1 MSETQAARS
10 SLSWT
15 RIIAGLAVFAI
26 FLVTSLLL
34 WRTGMLDRLLDGEAL
49 EQAVMRLGPLGPLL
63 IIGLMTVAI
72 VMSPIPSAP
81 IALASGA
88 AYGHFWGALYV
99 AIGSETGALVAFGIS
114 RLIGYDALRAWLGAR
129 LPTGALHRFVG
140 SQTALMAVVFATR
153 LMPFL
158 SFDIISYAAGL
169 TPLRTW
175 RFAVATF
182 LGIIPA
188 SFLLAHFGDELASGD
203 LWRAGVTVLV
213 LGFITLLPVGWKV
226 IPARYR
232 SALKR
237 LLSAGQPSD
246 VTARETASRA
256 RSQESS
262 RKGET
267 R

>member
-1 MSETQAARS
+1 LHAETH
-10 SLSWT
+10 
-15 RIIAGLAVFAI
+15 
-26 FLVTSLLL
+26 
-34 WRTGMLDRLLDGEAL
+34 
-49 EQAVMRLGPLGPLL
+49 
-63 IIGLMTVAI
+63 
-72 VMSPIPSAP
+72 
-81 IALASGA
+81 GA

-99 AIGSETGALVAFGIS
+99 AVGSEAGALIAFGIS

-129 LPTGALHRFVG
+129 LPTSTLHRFG
-140 SQTALMAVVFATR
+140 ASQNTLMAVVFATR

-188 SFLLAHFGDELASGD
+188 SFLLAHFGDEIASGD
-203 LWRAGVTVLV
+203 WRRAGITVLV

-226 IPARYR
+226 ISARCR

-237 LLSAGQPSD
+237 LLSAGQVTD
-246 VTARETASRA
+246 VTAWAMPLPPSA
-256 RSQESS
+256 RSSVHALRACPERRHLPLLAPS
-262 RKGET
+262 RSACSVRACLTPPTPTLLRPQKPSIEARRFEAT
-267 R
+267 PPV

>member
-1 MSETQAARS
+1 
-10 SLSWT
+10 
-15 RIIAGLAVFAI
+15 
-26 FLVTSLLL
+26 
-34 WRTGMLDRLLDGEAL
+34 MLDRLLEGEAL

-63 IIGLMTVAI
+63 VIGLMTVAI

-99 AIGSETGALVAFGIS
+99 AVGSEAGALVAFGIS

-129 LPTGALHRFVG
+129 LPTGVLHRFIA
-140 SQTALMAVVFATR
+140 SQNALMAVVFATR

-175 RFAVATF
+175 RFAVATL
-182 LGIIPA
+182 LGILPA

-203 LWRAGVTVLV
+203 WRRAGITVLV
-213 LGFITLLPVGWKV
+213 LGFITLLPVVWKV
-226 IPARYR
+226 IPAHYR

-237 LLSAGQPSD
+237 WSSGGQASD
-246 VTARETASRA
+246 VAAPKTASRA
-256 RSQESS
+256 RTRESS
-262 RKGET
+262 RKGEP
-267 R
+267 